1 MPDALRIASI
11 RHRFRKPPAYPELAL
26 GRSQQ
31 QQTAIRGL
39 IAALKFYKANSIRY
53 RAGRTWVG
61 CVFSI
66 SVRHKSNIARRVTLI
81 IDSFGLGGLRAT

>member
-1 MPDALRIASI
+1 MEES
-11 RHRFRKPPAYPELAL
+11 RHGLRKPPGHPELAL
-26 GRSQQ
+26 RLSQQ